1 MSPYLLERG
10 EKKFLDPD
18 LLKDPIQFCSDLIE
32 FKLETDLM
40 LQTSFDNNMAFQAA
54 RDQCFMTFMNKT
66 PQTPQHLAYY
76 TDRELKVGMK
86 SCSDDEADRKL

>member
-1 MSPYLLERG
+1 MYRHFRRDPGSYVHIINKMSPYLLERG

-66 PQTPQHLAYY
+66 PQTP
-76 TDRELKVGMK
+76 
-86 SCSDDEADRKL
+86 